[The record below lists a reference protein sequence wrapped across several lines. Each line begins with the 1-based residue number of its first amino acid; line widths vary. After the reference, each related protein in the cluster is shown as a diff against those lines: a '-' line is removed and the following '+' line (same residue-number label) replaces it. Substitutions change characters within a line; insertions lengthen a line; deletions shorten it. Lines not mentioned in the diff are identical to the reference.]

1 MLDNVLAADFVSL
14 RCQVYGRY
22 VSYFQKMFKSSSKE
36 IRHLVRIV
44 SRDARPVTFRNVQ
57 YLTTLTGFSPWDYSS
72 RKIQENLPRALVPA
86 RDWWRPSLLKKLL
99 PMKGKSDD
107 KERLNKMIDSL
118 CNT

>member
-1 MLDNVLAADFVSL
+1 MLENVLVADFVSL
-14 RCQVYGRY
+14 SCQVYGRY
-22 VSYFQKMFKSSSKE
+22 VSFFQKSSSSSKE

-44 SRDARPVTFRNVQ
+44 SRDARSVTFKNVQ

-72 RKIQENLPRALVPA
+72 RKIQENLPRAQVPA

-99 PMKGKSDD
+99 AMRGKSDD
-107 KERLNKMIDSL
+107 HERLKKMINSL